1 MYHFF
6 VDKSRIG
13 EREIRIEGADRNHI
27 RNVLRMKPGEQITVS
42 GGDSLEYTCRI
53 RGYTE
58 EAAVAEILYVQ
69 ETKLE
74 LASKIWLFQGLP
86 KSDKMEFIIQKAVEL
101 GVHAVVPM
109 ATKRAVVRLEGKKEE
124 AKRRRWQGIAESA
137 AKQAK
142 RMIIPEIFPVHRF
155 KDAVALAETLDVRLI
170 PYELAEDMG
179 HTREIFSNICRGQSV
194 GVFIGPE
201 GGFAPEEIEEAVARK
216 IRPVTLGRRILRT
229 ETAGLAVLSVLM
241 YLLEE

>member
-1 MYHFF
+1 MHRFF

-13 EREIRIEGADRNHI
+13 EQEIRIEGADRNHI
-27 RNVLRMKPGEQITVS
+27 RNVLRMKPGEQIAVS
-42 GGDSLEYTCRI
+42 GGDSLEYICRI
-53 RGYTE
+53 KAYTE
-58 EAAVAEILYVQ
+58 AAAVAEILCVQ
-69 ETKLE
+69 EAGLE

-86 KSDKMEFIIQKAVEL
+86 KGDKMEFIIQKAVEL
-101 GVHAVVPM
+101 GAYAVVPM
-109 ATKRAVVRLEGKKEE
+109 ATRRAVVRLEGKKEE

-142 RMIIPEIFPVHRF
+142 RMIIPEVFPVHRF
-155 KDAVALAETLDVRLI
+155 KDALALAETLDVRLI

-179 HTREIFSNICRGQSV
+179 HTREIFSHIRRGQSV
-194 GVFIGPE
+194 GLFIGPE
-201 GGFAPEEIEEAVARK
+201 GGFAPEEVEEAMARQ

-229 ETAGLAVLSVLM
+229 ETAGLAALSVLM